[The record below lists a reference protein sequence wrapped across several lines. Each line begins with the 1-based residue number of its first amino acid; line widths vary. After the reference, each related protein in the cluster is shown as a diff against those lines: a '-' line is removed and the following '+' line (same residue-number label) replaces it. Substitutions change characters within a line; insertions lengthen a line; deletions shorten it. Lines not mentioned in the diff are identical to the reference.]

1 METPLSPTQDSTLN
15 IQTPAT
21 ARRYDSYEVRAI
33 SVSEDHDTPSRGASP
48 FVAND
53 GTLTDQENLPPSSSS
68 SSKSRHSR
76 VLSGATLSPLKILV
90 DQREAR
96 ESRKAERLPPSARS
110 PRKVSPEKRFPVKI
124 SNPIETPRS
133 GRERTMSLE
142 DAVRQNEGLKRAIE
156 IFEDEQ
162 SVLED
167 DNDEMDTTVG
177 TVNIVPPGQMDVDE
191 SMGPDESMISTF
203 STFSAVPDLTMFAK
217 LGRTPTSTRFSN
229 AGGLT
234 PRANNSRGEPS
245 PSRTPRPMPM
255 QDSGNTTNLLD
266 FTEQT
271 RFPQKSP
278 SKGGLSPSRTAP
290 TVMAT
295 PSRHFANLIDF
306 DIPPMPTPRS
316 VPSITPRELESLKS
330 NFLSEI
336 SSLKASLSGK
346 EAEVQSLKAAV
357 GDAEKRVGESLEQLR
372 EERGLK
378 EHLAVEKEGWEN
390 RGREME
396 NVLRKVKE
404 EIVLSQREREELEQK
419 LEESE
424 KRREAAEMMHQ
435 EAESKMAGM
444 RAGKDVEKSS
454 PEKPKSPGSTNHE
467 VELAVE
473 RVARELH
480 ALYKSKHE
488 SKVTALKK
496 SYESRWEKR
505 VRELEATIEELSEE
519 NERLRVGRDTTMTKV
534 EPDNAEIEERKAQAV
549 RDSATIK
556 ELNADVQR
564 LEAVVQTVQK
574 DNEQLRGMLEQ
585 ERVEKGELVQLAE
598 EMMSMQSFVGQTPKP
613 QPPQQQQQHQQQQ
626 QQQPHV
632 SHHPQERQHDRQ
644 PEAKT
649 PKRSADH
656 FRSSINRASGLR
668 APGSGLRAPHERTK
682 SAGGLPRPGG
692 VGRSGIMSSIE
703 KMGSYRGRGAE

>member
-21 ARRYDSYEVRAI
+21 ARRCDSYEVRAV
-33 SVSEDHDTPSRGASP
+33 SVASDTQIEPSQGSSP
-48 FVAND
+48 FVSTVNNTA
-53 GTLTDQENLPPSSSS
+53 LSDQENVPP
-68 SSKSRHSR
+68 SKSRHSR
-76 VLSGATLSPLKILV
+76 VLSGVTLSPLKILA

-96 ESRKAERLPPSARS
+96 DARATERLTPTARS
-110 PRKVSPEKRFPVKI
+110 PRKVSPEKRFPVKV
-124 SNPIETPRS
+124 SNPIETPRATQDK
-133 GRERTMSLE
+133 TMSLE

-167 DNDEMDTTVG
+167 VEDEMDVSTG
-177 TVNIVPPGQMDVDE
+177 TVNINPPAQMDMDE
-191 SMGPDESMISTF
+191 SICPDDTIASTF
-203 STFSAVPDLTMFAK
+203 STFSAVPNLTMLAK
-217 LGRTPTSTRFSN
+217 LGQTPTKFSN

-234 PRANNSRGEPS
+234 PRAIPKADPS
-245 PSRTPRPMPM
+245 PSRTPRPMSM

-266 FTEQT
+266 FTEQM

-278 SKGGLSPSRTAP
+278 LKGGLSPSRTAP
-290 TVMAT
+290 NVAAT
-295 PSRHFANLIDF
+295 PSRQFANLIDF

-372 EERGLK
+372 EERALK
-378 EHLAVEKEGWEN
+378 EQLAVEKEGWEN

-396 NVLRKVKE
+396 SVLRKVKE
-404 EIVLSQREREELEQK
+404 EIVLSQRETEELEQK

-444 RAGKDVEKSS
+444 RAGKDADRSS
-454 PEKPKSPGSTNHE
+454 PEKPKSPSSSNHE

-505 VRELEATIEELSEE
+505 VRELEGNIEELSEE
-519 NERLRVGRDTTMTKV
+519 NERLRLGRDATMTKV
-534 EPDNAEIEERKAQAV
+534 EPGSAEVEERKAQAV
-549 RDSATIK
+549 RDSAAIK
-556 ELNADVQR
+556 ELNADIQR
-564 LEAVVQTVQK
+564 LEAVVQTVQQ

-613 QPPQQQQQHQQQQ
+613 RPQQ
-626 QQQPHV
+626 
-632 SHHPQERQHDRQ
+632 HPERTHDRQ

-649 PKRSADH
+649 PKRNADH
-656 FRSSINRASGLR
+656 FRSSVNRASGLR
-668 APGSGLRAPHERTK
+668 APGSALRAPHERTK
-682 SAGGLPRPGG
+682 SAGGGLPRPGG
-692 VGRSGIMSSIE
+692 VARSGIMSSIE

>member
-1 METPLSPTQDSTLN
+1 METPLSPAQDSTLN

-21 ARRYDSYEVRAI
+21 ARRYDSYEVRAV
-33 SVSEDHDTPSRGASP
+33 SVSSDNDTPSRSVSP
-48 FVAND
+48 FAAND
-53 GTLTDQENLPPSSSS
+53 AILTDQENVPPS

-110 PRKVSPEKRFPVKI
+110 PRKVSPEKRFPVKV
-124 SNPIETPRS
+124 SNPIDSPRS
-133 GRERTMSLE
+133 THERTMSLE

-177 TVNIVPPGQMDVDE
+177 TVNIIPPGQMDVDE
-191 SMGPDESMISTF
+191 SVGPDDTMISTF

-217 LGRTPTSTRFSN
+217 LGRTPTSTKFSN

-234 PRANNSRGEPS
+234 PRASTRAEPS
-245 PSRTPRPMPM
+245 PSRTPRPMSM

-266 FTEQT
+266 FTESM
-271 RFPQKSP
+271 RFPQKTP

-290 TVMAT
+290 NVAAT
-295 PSRHFANLIDF
+295 PARQFANLIDF

-378 EHLAVEKEGWEN
+378 EQLAVEKEGWEN

-424 KRREAAEMMHQ
+424 KRREAAEIMHQ

-444 RAGKDVEKSS
+444 RAGKDMEKSS
-454 PEKPKSPGSTNHE
+454 PEKPKSPSSSNHE

-496 SYESRWEKR
+496 SYENRWEKR
-505 VRELEATIEELSEE
+505 VRELESTIEELSEE
-519 NERLRVGRDTTMTKV
+519 NERLRVGRDATMTKV
-534 EPDNAEIEERKAQAV
+534 EPDSAEAEERKAQAV

-613 QPPQQQQQHQQQQ
+613 QPQAQPQQTPHLSH
-626 QQQPHV
+626 QPH
-632 SHHPQERQHDRQ
+632 ERQHDRQ

-656 FRSSINRASGLR
+656 FRSSVNRASGLR